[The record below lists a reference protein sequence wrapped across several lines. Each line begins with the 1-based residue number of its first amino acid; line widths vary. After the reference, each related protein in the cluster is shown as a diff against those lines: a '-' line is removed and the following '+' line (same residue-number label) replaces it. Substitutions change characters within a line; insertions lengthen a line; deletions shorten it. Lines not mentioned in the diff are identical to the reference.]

1 MSKPISPET
10 RLRRKDI
17 RIEAKQLL
25 CERVL
30 THPFFP
36 HDIYINV
43 TGIKEWLNQPHIHY
57 AEKNEALLILPEL
70 LLKAEYIG
78 STSDP
83 KCRDY
88 ISASHIFRTII
99 AEEDSWIIVN
109 ETIWG
114 ECWVHSVSDHSIFTN
129 KEQDL

>member
-10 RLRRKDI
+10 RQRRKEI
-17 RIEAKQLL
+17 KEEARRLL
-25 CERVL
+25 CEHVL

-57 AEKNEALLILPEL
+57 AEKNESLLSLPEL
-70 LLKAEYIG
+70 LINAEYMG
-78 STSDP
+78 ATADP
-83 KCRDY
+83 KGRDY
-88 ISASHIFRTII
+88 ICASHIFRTLI
-99 AEEDSWIIVN
+99 AEDDSWIIVN

-114 ECWVHSVSDHSIFTN
+114 ECWVHSVSDHDIYTN